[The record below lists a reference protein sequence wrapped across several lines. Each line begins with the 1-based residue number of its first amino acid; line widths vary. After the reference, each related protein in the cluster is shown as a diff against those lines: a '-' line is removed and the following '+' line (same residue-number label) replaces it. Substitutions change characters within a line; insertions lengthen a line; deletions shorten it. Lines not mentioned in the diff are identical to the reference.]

1 MAEEPPPKRICKIM
15 EEIDWREW
23 THETK
28 AKRVKILQ
36 HILAAPSATNDQRLA
51 CVKQRMENFR
61 AEDAT
66 IKKLRDL
73 WEYNMPASG
82 TAEESASLLEVSTLL
97 LELFLMRS
105 VVYADEANDLE
116 NFLLPR

>member
-1 MAEEPPPKRICKIM
+1 MM
-15 EEIDWREW
+15 EDIDWREW
-23 THETK
+23 TNETK
-28 AKRVKILQ
+28 AKRVKLLQ
-36 HILAAPSATNDQRLA
+36 YLLAASSATNDQRLA

-73 WEYNMPASG
+73 WDFNMPAPG
-82 TAEESASLLEVSTLL
+82 TAEESASLLEISTLL

-116 NFLLPR
+116 TFVSPR